1 MSEEAKR
8 IAAIKAAAPATA
20 TRTAT
25 RVDDLRRERQQL
37 AEEVVFDPERMA
49 HLYKMCSAFASIGL
63 CGHKSPESALSAVL
77 FGLGLGMPPMQGM
90 TSIQVIHG
98 RPCLRGPAAL
108 AHITSLG
115 HVLRVVTVERG
126 EDPAKVAVVETE
138 RDGRK
143 KEFRGSREAVD
154 RAGLPEKNTVWK
166 SYPERCLKW
175 HVVSEATQEV
185 FGDLLAGAYLVEEM
199 EQAPSITPA
208 PEPPPA
214 RPSAR
219 RPEHH
224 TPRRKQPEASPWSE
238 EAAKAVLETLPDG
251 PKPALTVGERFDD
264 PLSVEERAEI
274 DALPPM
280 EESEPAPSKPEK
292 PPSRTA
298 SLEEARERCRELLR
312 KLRIPWDVASART
325 AVSAEMTAD
334 ETRRLLDWLIFAEAE
349 WVELVEGRPLTVG
362 PDQYFLDGSEDGSF
376 EAVFVEHERQPV
388 MVGTFRAPE
397 DAATACL
404 LDRMEKGR

>member
-1 MSEEAKR
+1 MSEESKR
-8 IAAIKAAAPATA
+8 IAAIKAAAPSPSP
-20 TRTAT
+20 RTQT

-37 AEEVVFDPERMA
+37 AEEVIFYPEKMA
-49 HLYKMCSAFASIGL
+49 HLYKMCQAMASIGL

-77 FGLGLGMPPMQGM
+77 FGLGLGMPPMQGL

-98 RPCLRGPAAL
+98 KPCLRGPAAL

-138 RDGRK
+138 RDGRR
-143 KEFRGSREAVD
+143 KEFRGTREAVD
-154 RAGLPEKNTVWK
+154 RAGLPAKNPVWD

-175 HVVSEATQEV
+175 HTVSEATQEV

-224 TPRRKQPEASPWSE
+224 TTRRKQPEVSPWSE
-238 EAAKAVLETLPDG
+238 EAAKAVLDKLPDE
-251 PKPALTVGERFDD
+251 PKPALTVGERFED
-264 PLSVEERAEI
+264 PLSAEERAEI

-280 EESEPAPSKPEK
+280 EGAASRIMARAA
-292 PPSRTA
+292 SRTENLDA
-298 SLEEARERCRELLR
+298 GRERCRDLLR
-312 KLRIPWDVASART
+312 KLRIPWEVAAART
-325 AVSAEMTAD
+325 AVSAEMSAE

-349 WVELVEGRPLTVG
+349 WTELVEGRPLTVG
-362 PDQYFLDGSEDGSF
+362 PDQYYLDGSEDGSF
-376 EAVFVEHERQPV
+376 EAVFVESDREPV
-388 MVGTFRAPE
+388 MVGTFRTAE
-397 DAATACL
+397 NAATACL
-404 LDRMEKGR
+404 LDRMEKGQ

>member
-1 MSEEAKR
+1 VTEESKR
-8 IAAIKAAAPATA
+8 IAAIKAAAPA
-20 TRTAT
+20 RTAT

-37 AEEVVFDPERMA
+37 AEEVIFDPERMA

-77 FGLGLGMPPMQGM
+77 FGLGLGMPPMQGL
-90 TSIQVIHG
+90 TAIQVIHG
-98 RPCLRGPAAL
+98 KPCLRGPAAL
-108 AHITSLG
+108 AHITSIG
-115 HVLRVVTVERG
+115 HTLRVVTVERG

-143 KEFRGSREAVD
+143 KEFRGTREAVD
-154 RAGLPEKNTVWK
+154 RAGLPARNPVWD

-199 EQAPSITPA
+199 EQSPSITPA

-219 RPEHH
+219 RPEQVA
-224 TPRRKQPEASPWSE
+224 PRRKHPEASPWSSA
-238 EAAKAVLETLPDG
+238 AAKAVLEKLPDD
-251 PKPALTVGERFDD
+251 PKPAITVGERFED
-264 PLSVEERAEI
+264 PLSAEERAEI

-280 EESEPAPSKPEK
+280 DDGAPEVPTPAR

-298 SLEEARERCRELLR
+298 SLDSARQRCRDLLR
-312 KLRIPWDVASART
+312 KLRIPWEVASKRT
-325 AVSAEMTAD
+325 AVSAEMSAD

-349 WVELVEGRPLTVG
+349 WTELVEGRPLTVG
-362 PDQYFLDGSEDGSF
+362 PDSYYIDDDSDDGVF
-376 EAVFVEHERQPV
+376 EAIFIEAERQPV
-388 MVGTFRAPE
+388 SIGQFPE
-397 DAATACL
+397 AEAAATACL

>member
-1 MSEEAKR
+1 MTEESKR
-8 IAAIKAAAPATA
+8 IAAIKAAAPSP
-20 TRTAT
+20 RTQT

-37 AEEVVFDPERMA
+37 AEEVVFHPEKMA
-49 HLYKMCSAFASIGL
+49 HLYKMCQAMSSIGL

-77 FGLGLGMPPMQGM
+77 FGLGLGMPPMQGL

-126 EDPAKVAVVETE
+126 EDPAAVAIVETE
-138 RDGRK
+138 RDGRR
-143 KEFRGSREAVD
+143 KEFRGTREAVD
-154 RAGLPEKNTVWK
+154 RAGLPAKNPVWD

-224 TPRRKQPEASPWSE
+224 TPRRKQPEVSPWSE
-238 EAAKAVLETLPDG
+238 EAAKAVIETLPDG

-264 PLSVEERAEI
+264 PISVEERAEI

-280 EESEPAPSKPEK
+280 EESEPKPAK

-298 SLEEARERCRELLR
+298 SLDEARERCRELLR
-312 KLRIPWDVASART
+312 KLRIPWEVASKRT

-362 PDQYFLDGSEDGSF
+362 PDQYYLDGFEDGSF
-376 EAVFVEHERQPV
+376 GAVFVEHERQPV

-404 LDRMEKGR
+404 LDRMEKNR

>member
-1 MSEEAKR
+1 MTEEAKR
-8 IAAIKAAAPATA
+8 IAAIKAAAPAT
-20 TRTAT
+20 RTQT

-37 AEEVVFDPERMA
+37 AEEVVFDPGRMA
-49 HLYKMCSAFASIGL
+49 HLFKMCQAMASIGL

-77 FGLGLGMPPMQGM
+77 FGLGLGMPPMQGL

-126 EDPAKVAVVETE
+126 EDPAKVAIVETE

-143 KEFRGSREAVD
+143 KEFCGTREAVD
-154 RAGLPEKNTVWK
+154 RAGLPDKNPVWK

-175 HVVSEATQEV
+175 HTVSEATQEV

-208 PEPPPA
+208 SEPPPA

-219 RPEHH
+219 RPEQLA
-224 TPRRKQPEASPWSE
+224 PRRKQPEVSPWSE
-238 EAAKAVLETLPDG
+238 EAAKAVLEKLPDD

-264 PLSVEERAEI
+264 PLSAEERSEI

-280 EESEPAPSKPEK
+280 EEASPEPAK

-312 KLRIPWDVASART
+312 KLRIPWEIASKRT

-349 WVELVEGRPLTVG
+349 WTELVEGRPRTVG
-362 PDQYFLDGSEDGSF
+362 ADQYYLDGLEDGSF
-376 EAVFVEHERQPV
+376 EAVFVEHARQPV
-388 MVGTFRAPE
+388 MVGTVRTAE
-397 DAATACL
+397 DAATSCL
-404 LDRMEKGR
+404 LDRMEKTR

>member
-1 MSEEAKR
+1 MTEESKR
-8 IAAIKAAAPATA
+8 IAAIKAAAPSPTP
-20 TRTAT
+20 RTQT
-25 RVDDLRRERQQL
+25 RVYDLRRERQQL
-37 AEEVVFDPERMA
+37 AEEVVFHPEKMA
-49 HLYKMCSAFASIGL
+49 HLYKMCSAMASIGL

-98 RPCLRGPAAL
+98 KPCLRGPAAL

-115 HVLRVVTVERG
+115 HILRVVTVERG
-126 EDPAKVAVVETE
+126 EDPAKVAIVETE

-143 KEFRGSREAVD
+143 KEFRGTREAVD

-199 EQAPSITPA
+199 EQSPGITPA
-208 PEPPPA
+208 PEPPPEQRVWSLA
-214 RPSAR
+214 
-219 RPEHH
+219 
-224 TPRRKQPEASPWSE
+224 PRRKQPEASPWSE
-238 EAAKAVLETLPDG
+238 EAAKAVIETLPDD

-264 PLSVEERAEI
+264 PISVEERAEI
-274 DALPPM
+274 DALPPI
-280 EESEPAPSKPEK
+280 EEAEPEAPKPSK

-298 SLEEARERCRELLR
+298 SLDEARERCRELLR
-312 KLRIPWDVASART
+312 KLRIPWEVASKRT
-325 AVSAEMTAD
+325 AVSAEMSAD

-362 PDQYFLDGSEDGSF
+362 PDQYYLDGSEDGSF
-376 EAVFVEHERQPV
+376 EAVFVEREREPV
-388 MVGTFRAPE
+388 MVGTFRTPE
-397 DAATACL
+397 NAATSCL
-404 LDRMEKGR
+404 LDRMEKNR

>member
-1 MSEEAKR
+1 VTLERSEEPYR
-8 IAAIKAAAPATA
+8 
-20 TRTAT
+20 
-25 RVDDLRRERQQL
+25 
-37 AEEVVFDPERMA
+37 
-49 HLYKMCSAFASIGL
+49 
-63 CGHKSPESALSAVL
+63 
-77 FGLGLGMPPMQGM
+77 
-90 TSIQVIHG
+90 
-98 RPCLRGPAAL
+98 
-108 AHITSLG
+108 
-115 HVLRVVTVERG
+115 
-126 EDPAKVAVVETE
+126 VAVVETE

-143 KEFRGSREAVD
+143 KEFRAYREEIE
-154 RAGLPEKNTVWK
+154 RAGLPSKNPVWD

-175 HVVSEATQEV
+175 HAVSEATQEV

-224 TPRRKQPEASPWSE
+224 TPRRKQPETSPWSE

-264 PLSVEERAEI
+264 PLSAEERSEI

-280 EESEPAPSKPEK
+280 EEAEPEPPKPAK

-298 SLEEARERCRELLR
+298 SLDEARERCRELLR
-312 KLRIPWDVASART
+312 KLRIPWEVASNRT

-349 WVELVEGRPLTVG
+349 WTELVEGRPLTVG

-376 EAVFVEHERQPV
+376 EAVFVESDRQPV
-388 MVGTFRAPE
+388 MVGTFRTAE
-397 DAATACL
+397 NAATACL
-404 LDRMEKGR
+404 LDRMEKNR

>member
-1 MSEEAKR
+1 VTEEAKR
-8 IAAIKAAAPATA
+8 IAAIKAAAPA
-20 TRTAT
+20 RTAT

-37 AEEVVFDPERMA
+37 AEEVVFDPEKMA
-49 HLYKMCSAFASIGL
+49 HLFKMCQAMASIGL

-77 FGLGLGMPPMQGM
+77 FGLGLGMPPMQGL

-126 EDPAKVAVVETE
+126 EDPSAVAIVETE
-138 RDGRK
+138 RDGRR
-143 KEFRGSREAVD
+143 KEFRGTREAVD
-154 RAGLPEKNTVWK
+154 RAGLPAKNPVWD

-175 HVVSEATQEV
+175 HTVSEATQEV

-208 PEPPPA
+208 PEQPPA

-219 RPEHH
+219 RPEQIA
-224 TPRRKQPEASPWSE
+224 PRRKQPEASPWSSA
-238 EAAKAVLETLPDG
+238 AAKAVLEKLPDD
-251 PKPALTVGERFDD
+251 PKPALTVGERFED

-274 DALPPM
+274 DALPPL
-280 EESEPAPSKPEK
+280 EEASEPKATKPAK

-298 SLEEARERCRELLR
+298 SLDSARQRCRDLLR
-312 KLRIPWDVASART
+312 KLRIPWEVASKRT
-325 AVSAEMTAD
+325 AVSSEMTAD

-349 WVELVEGRPLTVG
+349 WAELVEGRPLMVG
-362 PDQYFLDGSEDGSF
+362 PDSYYLDESEEGVF
-376 EAVFVEHERQPV
+376 EAVFVEAERQPV
-388 MVGTFRAPE
+388 SVGEFSGAM
-397 DAATACL
+397 AAASACL
-404 LDRMEKGR
+404 LDRMERRA